1 MKTGQITQT
10 YKISRDTL
18 RFYIKKGLLMP
29 TIQEGHYRWSEQ
41 DCQELENI
49 LQLRE
54 LGLSIK
60 AIQRMKEVHDTMCGT
75 REQWIENR
83 QVLQKEVAERRK
95 MIEQLEAQIHNMN
108 GLIEQ
113 LDEKLAGLENETR

>member
-18 RFYIKKGLLMP
+18 RFYIRKGLLSP
-29 TIQEGHYRWSEQ
+29 ATQQGQYSWNQ
-41 DCQELENI
+41 KDCTDLENI

-60 AIQRMKEVHDTMCGT
+60 AIQRIKEVHDTMCGT
-75 REQWIENR
+75 KEQWLENR
-83 QVLQKEVAERRK
+83 EVLQDEIAERRTQ
-95 MIEQLEAQIHNMN
+95 IQLLEQQITNLTGLVEQLNKLLA
-108 GLIEQ
+108 
-113 LDEKLAGLENETR
+113 EKA

>member
-1 MKTGQITQT
+1 MKTGHITQT
-10 YKISRDTL
+10 YKVSRDTL
-18 RFYIKKGLLMP
+18 RFYIKKGLLAP
-29 TIQEGHYRWSEQ
+29 TIQEGQYSWSEQ

-60 AIQRMKEVHDTMCGT
+60 VIQRMKEVHDTMCGT
-75 REQWIENR
+75 REQWLENR
-83 QVLQKEVAERRK
+83 HVLQNEIAERKK
-95 MIEQLEAQIHNMN
+95 MIEQLEKQIHNMS

-113 LDEKLAGLENETR
+113 LDKKLAGRE